1 MMRPSYSFTFILNS
15 NLSDSMPQKPVA
27 KFTCVI
33 NLDDHD
39 DKEIK
44 RAVLPRTAEQYER
57 SVKIFDQ

>member
-1 MMRPSYSFTFILNS
+1 
-15 NLSDSMPQKPVA
+15 MPNKPVA

-57 SVKIFDQ
+57 SVKILDQ